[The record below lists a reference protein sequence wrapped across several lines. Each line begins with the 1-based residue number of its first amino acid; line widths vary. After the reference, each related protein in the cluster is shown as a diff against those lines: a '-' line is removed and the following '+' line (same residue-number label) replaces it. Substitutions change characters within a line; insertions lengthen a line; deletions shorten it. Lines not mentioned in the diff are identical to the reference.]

1 MTRLYKLGAVL
12 VAAGMLSVQGY
23 AAPETGTQELGVA
36 GSFEFT
42 DSLNLDV
49 TYGYFITPEWEV
61 KGVVGAAWEDFGNE
75 DYTEFSLGGAV
86 DYHFT
91 MLDVENMLPYVEVG
105 AGYVNSDLLPM
116 VTGSDEED
124 AFYAK
129 VGGGVK
135 YFLAE
140 NTALNVG
147 LFFEWASEDV
157 FADEDEAE
165 DSQFVI
171 PVGLNFYF

>member
-23 AAPETGTQELGVA
+23 AAPETGTQELGVSGA
-36 GSFEFT
+36 FEFT
-42 DSLNLDV
+42 DSLMLDV

-61 KGVVGAAWEDFGNE
+61 KGVVRVAWEDWGE
-75 DYTEFSLGGAV
+75 DDSTAIMIGGAV

-105 AGYVNSDLLPM
+105 AGYYNADLPAA
-116 VTGSDEED
+116 VSSDEED
-124 AFYAK
+124 GFVASI
-129 VGGGVK
+129 GGGVK

-147 LFFEWASEDV
+147 LFYEWASEPV
-157 FADEDEAE
+157 FNDEGDAE
-165 DSQFVI
+165 DYRFVI

>member
-36 GSFEFT
+36 GAFEFT
-42 DSLNLDV
+42 DSLYLDV
-49 TYGYFITPEWEV
+49 TYGYFVTPEWEV
-61 KGVVGAAWEDFGNE
+61 KGVVGVAWDDWGDD
-75 DYTEFSLGGAV
+75 DYTSIMIGGAV

-105 AGYVNSDLLPM
+105 VGYINSDLP
-116 VTGSDEED
+116 VAVDSDDED
-124 AFYAK
+124 AFMARI
-129 VGGGVK
+129 GGGVK

-157 FADEDEAE
+157 FSDEDEAE

>member
-23 AAPETGTQELGVA
+23 AAPETGTQELGVSGA
-36 GSFEFT
+36 FEFT
-42 DSLNLDV
+42 DSLYLDV
-49 TYGYFITPEWEV
+49 TYGYFVTPEWEV
-61 KGVVGAAWEDFGNE
+61 KGLVSLDWEDN
-75 DYTEFSLGGAV
+75 GADDRTAFTLMGLV

-91 MLDVENMLPYVEVG
+91 MLDVENMIPYVEFG
-105 AGYVNSDLLPM
+105 AGYRNYDQPIS
-116 VTGSDEED
+116 GSSDEED
-124 AFYAK
+124 AFVARI
-129 VGGGVK
+129 GGGVK

-147 LFFEWASEDV
+147 FFYEWASEDV
-157 FADEDEAE
+157 FSDEGDAE
-165 DSQFVI
+165 DYQFVI